1 MYKITTLSYFLLAT
15 PLIVRAQPTDFAA
28 LVNLIIGLINPLFTL
43 VLGGIV
49 LMFLFGLAKFI
60 FSLGSSDTI
69 EEGKQLMFWGIVA
82 LFVALSFWG
91 LVALLTNTF
100 LV

>member
-1 MYKITTLSYFLLAT
+1 MYKLTALTYLLLAT
-15 PLIVRAQPTDFAA
+15 PFVVHAQPANFAE
-28 LVNLIIGLINPLFTL
+28 LVNLIISLINPLFTL

-60 FSLGSSDTI
+60 FSLGSSDNI

-100 LV
+100 LA